1 MNDLNTCSGSVYI
14 QGEPS
19 PLHMFSFGY
28 TTEISYLSLTY
39 IWDAD
44 EGARRERA
52 TVRRTV

>member
-1 MNDLNTCSGSVYI
+1 MNDFTTCSGSVYI
-14 QGEPS
+14 QGKPS
-19 PLHMFSFGY
+19 PLQMFSFGY
-28 TTEISYLSLTY
+28 TTEISYLSPTY

>member
-14 QGEPS
+14 RDESS